1 MSRDSARTPIDLPE
15 TARRRALADGER
27 GAAWLEALPQLAA
40 ELAGDWELSLGRTLE
55 GGTESLA
62 IEARLSDGRAAVLKL
77 TPPGRDPAAR
87 ELAVLLAA
95 GGRGYAEVYARDLA
109 RGALL
114 LERLGPQLAQSGWSV
129 ARQIEA
135 LCETLLA
142 AWMVPASC
150 EGFQTGAEKAR
161 VLADFTTQ
169 AWEELGRPC
178 AERTI
183 ETALSYA
190 RAREAAFDP
199 ARAVLAHGDAHA
211 WNALQVPGGGGFKF
225 VDPDGLFIEPAYD
238 LGIAMREWAQDL
250 LAGDPV
256 GLGARRCARLAE
268 LTGVEAEPI
277 WQWGFMERTSTG
289 LMALKLGMAEGREM
303 LAVADAWG
311 AGGLAD

>member
-1 MSRDSARTPIDLPE
+1 MSGERATTSIDPPQ
-15 TARRRALADGER
+15 AVRARALADGAR
-27 GAAWLEALPQLAA
+27 GAAWLEALPRLAA
-40 ELAGDWELSLGRTLE
+40 ELARDWNLTLGRVLD
-55 GGTESLA
+55 GGTEALVLEAILA
-62 IEARLSDGRAAVLKL
+62 DGRTGVLKL
-77 TPPGRDPAAR
+77 TPPGRDQVR

-95 GGRGYAEVYARDLA
+95 GGRGYAQVYAHDEG

-114 LERLGPQLAQSGWSV
+114 LERLGPQLAQMGWSV
-129 ARQIEA
+129 ERQIAA
-135 LCETLLA
+135 LCETLKA
-142 AWMVPASC
+142 AWMAPPAGES
-150 EGFQTGAEKAR
+150 FQTGAEKAR
-161 VLADFTTQ
+161 ALAVFIAQT
-169 AWEELGRPC
+169 WEELGRPC

-190 RAREAAFDP
+190 RLREAAFDP

-211 WNALQVPGGGGFKF
+211 WNALQVPGGEDFKF

-268 LTGVEAEPI
+268 LTGVEPEPI

>member
-1 MSRDSARTPIDLPE
+1 MDEHDLSA
-15 TARRRALADGER
+15 AALARAHAG
-27 GAAWLEALPQLAA
+27 GAQGRAWLSALPGLAA
-40 ELAGDWELSLGRTLE
+40 DLAREWELTLGGSLG
-55 GGTESLA
+55 GGSEASVR
-62 IEARLSDGRAAVLKL
+62 EARMADGRAAVLKL
-77 TPPGRDPAAR
+77 VPPGRDPTEQ

-95 GGRGYAEVYARDLA
+95 GGRGYAQVYAHDER

-114 LERLGPQLAQSGWSV
+114 LERLGPQLAQMGWSV
-129 ARQIEA
+129 DRQIAA
-135 LCETLLA
+135 LCETLMA
-142 AWMVPASC
+142 AWMAPPAGA
-150 EGFQTGAEKAR
+150 GFQTGAEKAR
-161 VLADFTTQ
+161 ALSAFIAQT
-169 AWEELGRPC
+169 WEEMGRPC

-183 ETALSYA
+183 ETAISYA
-190 RAREAAFDP
+190 RLREAAFDP

-211 WNALQVPGGGGFKF
+211 WNALQAPGGEGFKF

-256 GLGARRCARLAE
+256 GLGARRCARLAA
-268 LTGVEAEPI
+268 LTGVEPEPI

>member
-1 MSRDSARTPIDLPE
+1 MSEHDLTAAALARAQADGAQGQAWLDALPE
-15 TARRRALADGER
+15 LTGDLAREWDLTLG
-27 GAAWLEALPQLAA
+27 G
-40 ELAGDWELSLGRTLE
+40 SLG
-55 GGTESLA
+55 GGTEALVR
-62 IEARLSDGRAAVLKL
+62 EARMADGRNAVLKL
-77 TPPGRDPAAR
+77 VPPGTDPAAQ

-95 GGRGYAEVYARDLA
+95 RGRGYAQVYANDPA

-114 LERLGPQLAQSGWSV
+114 LEQLGPQLAQMGWSV
-129 ARQIEA
+129 ERQIEA

-142 AWMVPASC
+142 AWMVPESC

-161 VLADFTTQ
+161 VLAEFTTQ
-169 AWEELGRPC
+169 AWAELGRPC

-211 WNALQVPGGGGFKF
+211 WNALQVPGGAGFKF